1 MMVTSRRSRGNYTQ
15 TTEQK
20 QIKRDIM
27 LRLYA
32 SGERTTSLELRKKF
46 SETMKRSWISG
57 KITADNHWAKTLEG
71 RARIS
76 ARVKGKK
83 LGPQPKMSLAA
94 QKRLRTKRET
104 LYTSAHGGFR
114 VDLGKYFRSGWE
126 ANFARI
132 LTNLGLQ
139 WEYEPTTFQLNESM
153 SYTPDF
159 YVHDENVYYEVKGRM
174 DEKSKTQLTLMKSVH
189 PEVRLEL
196 IDDAKYRELRVQFK
210 DQVAWEG
217 K

>member
-1 MMVTSRRSRGNYTQ
+1 MVASRRSRGNYAQ

-46 SETMKRSWISG
+46 SETMKRSWKLG
-57 KITADNHWAKTLEG
+57 KITAENHWSMTPEG
-71 RARIS
+71 RERIS

-94 QKRLRTKRET
+94 QRRLRTKRET
-104 LYTSAHGGFR
+104 LYTSARGGFR
-114 VDLGKYFRSGWE
+114 DDLNCYFRSCWE

-132 LTNLGLQ
+132 LNLQGRS
-139 WEYEPTTFQLNESM
+139 WSYEHRTFQLAESM

-159 YVHDENVYYEVKGRM
+159 YVHDENVYYELKGRM
-174 DEKSKTQLTLMKSVH
+174 DEKSMTQLQLMKVVH
-189 PEVRLEL
+189 PDIKLEV
-196 IDDAKYRELRVQFK
+196 IDGAKYQALRVQFK